1 MNRAHLIGL
10 VLLIMLGGYVA
21 ATFKRNAGPIEAPA
35 EAISIVIMPFV
46 DLAQRAE
53 FSKAAAQLT
62 AKIAKGLRETDR
74 FQVES
79 AESALVVELE
89 RADSHQIARDLGAEY
104 AVEGAVRDAG
114 ERIWLS
120 AQLVTAEPETHIWAA
135 SYEIPLEELDVVA
148 QQVVWAVAVA
158 VEDSSNNSLQRTGQ
172 SVTSL
177 ASARDAPLSPA
188 AELKR

>member
-79 AESALVVELE
+79 AESALAVELE

-120 AQLVTAEPETHIWAA
+120 AQLVTAEPEIHIWAA
-135 SYEIPLEELDVVA
+135 SYEIPLEELDAVA
-148 QQVVWAVAVA
+148 QQIVWAVAVA
-158 VEDSSNNSLQRTGQ
+158 VEESSNSSLQRTGQ

-177 ASARDAPLSPA
+177 ASARAASLSP